1 MGDRLLGAVRKGL
14 CGGEPQVSFGWGGAC
29 PVRTGKRRR
38 QRTAS
43 SRSHMM
49 GFSDRRSD
57 AKGLW
62 GKIRLGLNGLL
73 KESVAIL
80 RAMTSG
86 RKAQILKE
94 NDLI

>member
-1 MGDRLLGAVRKGL
+1 
-14 CGGEPQVSFGWGGAC
+14 
-29 PVRTGKRRR
+29 
-38 QRTAS
+38 
-43 SRSHMM
+43 M

-73 KESVAIL
+73 KEFVAIL

-86 RKAQILKE
+86 WKAQILKE